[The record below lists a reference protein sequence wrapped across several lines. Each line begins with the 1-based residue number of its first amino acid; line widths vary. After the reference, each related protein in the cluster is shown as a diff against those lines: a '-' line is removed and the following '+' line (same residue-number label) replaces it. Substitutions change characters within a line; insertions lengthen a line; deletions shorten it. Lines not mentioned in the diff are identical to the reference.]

1 MENVVLY
8 IIIGFLILGIA
19 SFIIYKIGKVVKMQ
33 PEERKKLLITYLKGL
48 VAQAEQHI
56 GSGHGA
62 EKLAEVEKYFQEKAP
77 FLYKMCLRLVGKDSL
92 KELIEIALKEIKD
105 SFEK

>member
-1 MENVVLY
+1 MENIILY
-8 IIIGFLILGIA
+8 IIIGVLAVGIIGFLT
-19 SFIIYKIGKVVKMQ
+19 YKIGKVIKMK
-33 PEERKKLLITYLKGL
+33 PEERKQLLITFLKGL

-62 EKLAEVEKYFQEKAP
+62 EKLEEVEKYFQEKAP
-77 FLYKMCLRLVGKDSL
+77 FLYKMCLRLVGKDNL
-92 KELIEIALKEIKD
+92 KELIETALKEIKD